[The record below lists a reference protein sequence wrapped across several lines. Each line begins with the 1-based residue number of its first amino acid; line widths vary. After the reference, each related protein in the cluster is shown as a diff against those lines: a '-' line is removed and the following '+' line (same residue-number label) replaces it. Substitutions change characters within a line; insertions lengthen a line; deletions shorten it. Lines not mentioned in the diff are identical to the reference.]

1 MAAYVKYQIGTE
13 VLAEG
18 ANAGTDSWRLI
29 LSNTAPN
36 VATDTTAVSATELST
51 GGGSVRPYRYLSL
64 PAQEKRKKRNDYDE
78 DELKRLIL
86 EAEQRDKEE
95 IEVLEKKS
103 EELYREGVKIAE
115 IKNSIASIQEE
126 MEKRSRKQILFNIE
140 LKIKLLEAQ
149 RRKNMALLLLMSAA

>member
-1 MAAYVKYQIGTE
+1 MA
-13 VLAEG
+13 
-18 ANAGTDSWRLI
+18 SF
-29 LSNTAPN
+29 SNTAFS
-36 VATDTTAVSATELST
+36 TTAFSEGAFSLGQDAVS
-51 GGGSVRPYRYLSL
+51 GGGSWKLYRYLSL